1 MFLLAISST
10 AILLLRASQYRVSV
24 EAPRWGLSC
33 GLLAFVLSELLIDC
47 LFIILA
53 LEGVSEKIIL
63 RSSKGGLVPKPWLMS
78 KFPSGRQELGRIH
91 NLSHTTCLVACS
103 LIGVGS

>member
-53 LEGVSEKIIL
+53 LEGVSEKNNSQVFEGRL
-63 RSSKGGLVPKPWLMS
+63 GPKTMAYVKISVWSPGAW
-78 KFPSGRQELGRIH
+78 
-91 NLSHTTCLVACS
+91 
-103 LIGVGS
+103 

>member
-78 KFPSGRQELGRIH
+78 KFPSGRQGLGRIH